1 MKKLSLAVFGF
12 LMAGTVLSQ
21 ENNIKFKEFELDN
34 GMHVILHQ
42 DNSTPIVAVSVLYHV
57 GSKNEVEGKTGYAH
71 FFEHL
76 MFEESKNIE
85 RDQYAKIAQSVGGT
99 INANT
104 SNDRTYYHCV
114 LPSNQLELGLWMES
128 ERMLNA
134 VIKQN
139 GVDNQR
145 EVVKEEKRTSDNRPY
160 SSWYPEISKRMFKG
174 TNYGWTPIGSF
185 ADLNAASVQDF
196 QDFYNKYYVPN
207 NATLVVAGD
216 INEEDA
222 KKYISKYFSTIPR
235 GTQVIERP
243 TVSGALMTEA
253 IVDTVYDNI
262 QLNAIFK
269 AYKVPAQGTKD
280 AYALEMLSTL
290 LSNGKS
296 SRLNIALKEDKQIAL
311 QVAGFSMSF
320 ESSGF
325 FTTLGLPNQGHTVEE
340 IRDGIKAEIKKIQDN
355 LITEEEFLKIK
366 NQTESSFI
374 RGNSRVAG
382 IASSLAEYHVFF
394 KDANLINTELK
405 KYQEVTR
412 EDIQRVAKKYLI
424 ESNSVTLIYLPK
436 SQEKK

>member
-1 MKKLSLAVFGF
+1 MKRISFAVLG
-12 LMAGTVLSQ
+12 LLLAGTGISQ
-21 ENNIKFKEFELDN
+21 NSIEFKEFELDN

-76 MFEESKNIE
+76 MFEESKNIA
-85 RDQYAKIAQSVGGT
+85 RDQYAQIVQSVGGT

-104 SNDRTYYHCV
+104 SNDRTYYHVV

-174 TNYGWTPIGSF
+174 TNYAWTPIGSF
-185 ADLNAASVQDF
+185 ADLNAASIQDF
-196 QDFYNKYYVPN
+196 QDFYDKYYVPN
-207 NATLVVAGD
+207 NATLVIAGD

-222 KKYISKYFSTIPR
+222 KKYVTKYFSTIPR
-235 GTQVIERP
+235 GTQIIERP
-243 TVSGALMTEA
+243 TVSADLLTAG

-269 AYKVPAQGTKD
+269 AYKVPAQGTRD

-290 LSNGKS
+290 LSSGKS
-296 SRLNIALKEDKQIAL
+296 SRLTKTLKEEKQIAM
-311 QVAGFSMSF
+311 QVFGFSMSF
-320 ESSGF
+320 ESAGF
-325 FTTLGLPNQGHTVEE
+325 FTTLGMPNQGYTVWD
-340 IRDGIKAEIKKIQDN
+340 IRDGIKAEIKKIQDE
-355 LITEEEFLKIK
+355 LISDKEFQKIK
-366 NQTESSFI
+366 NQTESNFI
-374 RGNSRVAG
+374 RSNSRVAG

-394 KDANLINTELK
+394 KDANLINSDLK
-405 KYQEVTR
+405 NYNAVTK
-412 EDIQRVAKKYLI
+412 EDIQRVAKKYLV

-436 SQEKK
+436 SAEKK